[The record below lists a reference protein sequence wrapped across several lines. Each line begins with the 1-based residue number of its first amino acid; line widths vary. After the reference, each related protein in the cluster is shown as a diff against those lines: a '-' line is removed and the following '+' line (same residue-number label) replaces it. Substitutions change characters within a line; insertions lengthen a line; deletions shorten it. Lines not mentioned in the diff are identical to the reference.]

1 MRGSKVCSVV
11 CGIILGLLFAASA
24 AGIITAH
31 FFMDQTAT
39 ELKDLKEKM
48 RNEKDEI
55 DYFQGK
61 LLTL

>member
-1 MRGSKVCSVV
+1 
-11 CGIILGLLFAASA
+11 LLFAASA

-31 FFMDQTAT
+31 LFMDQTAT

-48 RNEKDEI
+48 KNEKDEI